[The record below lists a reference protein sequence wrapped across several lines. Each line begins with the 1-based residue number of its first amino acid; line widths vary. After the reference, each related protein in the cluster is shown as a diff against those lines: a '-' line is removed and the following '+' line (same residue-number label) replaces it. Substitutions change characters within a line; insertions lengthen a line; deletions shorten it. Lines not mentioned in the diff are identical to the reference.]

1 MRNNRRKG
9 SGMFVRVFL
18 HFDRIYGMNRIR
30 EMNGLNSAAKGMV
43 YRVLAARVRN
53 LIFGSR

>member
-1 MRNNRRKG
+1 
-9 SGMFVRVFL
+9 MFVRVFL